1 MLILNLMPHIL
12 RLEKVYVSVCVCVF
26 YRPVFYETN
35 CVITILN

>member
-12 RLEKVYVSVCVCVF
+12 RLEKVYVSLCVF
-26 YRPVFYETN
+26 YLPVFYETN